1 MPDGNANNANGTL
14 AAGDDELRCVS
25 AGLLH
30 NSPRPV
36 DAAGLSPGH
45 LHCQREYDH
54 HHAQYSTRPS
64 GLGDGEGR
72 ISLNNFVA
80 FPYLDA
86 VGPDDGGACDA
97 ACMDV
102 RGHISLS
109 LTGCN
114 QPIDT
119 YGHGPRRSR
128 HQTTG

>member
-1 MPDGNANNANGTL
+1 MTAPVTDATTMPDGNANNANGTL

-86 VGPDDGGACDA
+86 VGPDDGGACVRA
-97 ACMDV
+97 MLHACMCA
-102 RGHISLS
+102 RTSH
-109 LTGCN
+109 
-114 QPIDT
+114 
-119 YGHGPRRSR
+119 
-128 HQTTG
+128 